1 MEYGRFVPHEHELA
15 ELCRRDHDV
24 VLLPDGRAH
33 GSAVRE
39 CRRRYRCRHRARP
52 RLRSPELTDD
62 RQLLGGHHPLLLY
75 ILLPIA
81 FVGGL
86 IFVGQ
91 GAVQTLSGPVHIH
104 DALNGMTQ
112 TIAVGPVG
120 FMEAIKQ
127 LGTNGGGFFNANG
140 AHPFENPTG
149 LTNLLSFV
157 LLLCIPF
164 ALTYTFGKMVRSI
177 RQGGRC
183 WPPWSSSSELGRILL
198 LRRTPGNPAVAAAGI
213 KSQPTGNMEGKEVRF
228 GDTAVGPLRHR
239 LDADLDGQR
248 RRGQRLLHADG
259 RLRAADRHD
268 ARRGHPWRH
277 RKRPVHDPSLSP
289 SSRCSSAA

>member
-1 MEYGRFVPHEHELA
+1 MEHGRVVPYEHELA
-15 ELCRRDHDV
+15 ELRRRDDD
-24 VLLPDGRAH
+24 VLLLSNGRSHRA
-33 GSAVRE
+33 AVRE
-39 CRRRYRCRHRARP
+39 RRRRDRGGDPLVRGFVRRSSPTIGNFWVDITRCM
-52 RLRSPELTDD
+52 
-62 RQLLGGHHPLLLY
+62 LY

-91 GAVQTLSGPVHIH
+91 GAVETLSGPVHIH

-140 AHPFENPTG
+140 AQPFENPTG

-164 ALTYTFGKMVRSI
+164 ALTNTFGKMVKST
-177 RQGGRC
+177 RQG
-183 WPPWSSSSELGRILL
+183 LALLAAMVILFGAWVGSL
-198 LRRTPGNPAVAAAGI
+198 LRT
-213 KSQPTGNMEGKEVRF
+213 
-228 GDTAVGPLRHR
+228 
-239 LDADLDGQR
+239 
-248 RRGQRLLHADG
+248 
-259 RLRAADRHD
+259 
-268 ARRGHPWRH
+268 ARRVG
-277 RKRPVHDPSLSP
+277 L
-289 SSRCSSAA
+289 A